1 MSIHEQDGHTDVL
14 VGIDNKLVGMF
25 AIADEIK
32 PTAPLTIFALQS
44 LGLHTILLTGDNIK
58 TARAIAAKV
67 GIKSVYAEVLPTQKE
82 RFISKLKEKMDP
94 NEKVAM
100 VGDGINDSPA
110 LARADV
116 GIAVGSGTDVAV
128 EAASIVLIRDEL
140 FDVVT
145 AILLSKKTIRRIWI
159 NFIFAIGYNAIAIPI
174 AAGVLVPAN
183 IHLKPWM
190 ASAAMALSSIS
201 VVLSSLLLRYFR
213 KPQIRTYENSSFRQ
227 WCTTM
232 SANIE
237 VQRGIENV
245 VGNSQRTSP
254 TSSRSGASSKLSQ
267 LLVDA
272 VSTFVKQSFGGKV
285 KSKLT
290 TTTTTMDDTIGLIV
304 IKK

>member
-1 MSIHEQDGHTDVL
+1 
-14 VGIDNKLVGMF
+14 
-25 AIADEIK
+25 
-32 PTAPLTIFALQS
+32 
-44 LGLHTILLTGDNIK
+44 
-58 TARAIAAKV
+58 
-67 GIKSVYAEVLPTQKE
+67 
-82 RFISKLKEKMDP
+82 
-94 NEKVAM
+94 
-100 VGDGINDSPA
+100 
-110 LARADV
+110 
-116 GIAVGSGTDVAV
+116 
-128 EAASIVLIRDEL
+128 
-140 FDVVT
+140 
-145 AILLSKKTIRRIWI
+145 
-159 NFIFAIGYNAIAIPI
+159 
-174 AAGVLVPAN
+174 
-183 IHLKPWM
+183 M